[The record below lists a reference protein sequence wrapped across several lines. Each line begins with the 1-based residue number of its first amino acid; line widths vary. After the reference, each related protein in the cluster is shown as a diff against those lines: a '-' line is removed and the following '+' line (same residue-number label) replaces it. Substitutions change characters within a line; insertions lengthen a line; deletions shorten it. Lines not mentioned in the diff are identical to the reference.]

1 MKTRKGIFVTVLAL
15 LLVAAVSL
23 AAGGDDA
30 KEHWAKLK
38 QELTLTDSQVT
49 QLQQK
54 FEEFKVQNQAL
65 VEKAKGLWREIEE
78 LEKAGTSDHS
88 VIDAK
93 KAELAPLK
101 KEWKD
106 KSDQIYR
113 SVLSKEQFVKLQEI
127 RAREEKE
134 YSAKKKKD

>member
-1 MKTRKGIFVTVLAL
+1 MKTKKGIFVTVLAL

-23 AAGGDDA
+23 VGGDD
-30 KEHWAKLK
+30 KEKWAKLK
-38 QELTLTDSQVT
+38 QELTLTDAQVT

-54 FEEFKVQNQAL
+54 FDEFKLQNQPL
-65 VEKAKGLWREIEE
+65 VDKAKGLWREIED
-78 LEKAGTSDHS
+78 LEKAGSSDRRL
-88 VIDAK
+88 IDAK

-101 KEWKD
+101 KEWME

-134 YSAKKKKD
+134 HSAKQKKQ

>member
-1 MKTRKGIFVTVLAL
+1 MKTKKRIFFTVLAFVL
-15 LLVAAVSL
+15 AAAVSVS
-23 AAGGDDA
+23 AGGD

-38 QELTLTDSQVT
+38 QELTLTDTQVT

-54 FEEFKVQNQAL
+54 FEEFRLQNQPL
-65 VEKAKGLWREIEE
+65 EEKAKGLWREIEE
-78 LEKAGTSDHS
+78 LEKAGTSDRS

-101 KEWKD
+101 KEWMEKAN
-106 KSDQIYR
+106 QIYR
-113 SVLSKEQFVKLQEI
+113 SVLSKEQFVKLQEM

>member
-1 MKTRKGIFVTVLAL
+1 MKTKKGIYVTVLAL

-23 AAGGDDA
+23 TAGDE
-30 KEHWAKLK
+30 KEKWAKLK
-38 QELTLTDSQVT
+38 QELTLTDTQVT

-54 FEEFKVQNQAL
+54 FDEFKVQNQAL

-78 LEKAGTSDHS
+78 LEKAGTSDRS

-106 KSDQIYR
+106 KADQIYR
-113 SVLSKEQFVKLQEI
+113 SVLSKEQFVKYQESM
-127 RAREEKE
+127 AREEKE
-134 YSAKKKKD
+134 YSAKKKKY